1 MSTTTKISKNASRKD
16 VEQKLYRSMVRS
28 LLYLIVS
35 CPDISFSVGAYARY
49 LKDEIFLSQSK
60 CAKEL
65 VKKFGVEYS
74 KHSRTPMSTTTKLSN
89 YESRKNVEQ
98 KPYRSMIRSLLY
110 LTMCRLD
117 ISFSIGA
124 YARYS
129 NVDWA
134 ENVENRKTHLPKL
147 SILLLGAIVRNSY
160 GSNKCSNTMELRKGH
175 EHAL

>member
-1 MSTTTKISKNASRKD
+1 
-16 VEQKLYRSMVRS
+16 
-28 LLYLIVS
+28 
-35 CPDISFSVGAYARY
+35 
-49 LKDEIFLSQSK
+49 
-60 CAKEL
+60 
-65 VKKFGVEYS
+65 
-74 KHSRTPMSTTTKLSN
+74 MSTTTKLSN

-124 YARYS
+124 YARYQANLKESYLTTVKRIIHYINGTLDYGLWYSHDSSFVIARYS

-134 ENVENRKTHLPKL
+134 ENVENRKTHLVLIFLLMIVLWLGSVRNKTLYPYLQPKL